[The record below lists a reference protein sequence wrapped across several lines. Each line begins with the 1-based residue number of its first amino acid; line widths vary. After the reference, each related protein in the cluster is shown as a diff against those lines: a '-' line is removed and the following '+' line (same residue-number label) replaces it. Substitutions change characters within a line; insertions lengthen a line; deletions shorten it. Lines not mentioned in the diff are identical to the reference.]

1 MASDPN
7 DDIKRNTVEARQGT
21 TRPGVI
27 YVLIA
32 GCVLVVVVFA
42 IIWLSQGHH

>member
-7 DDIKRNTVEARQGT
+7 QDIKRNTVEARQGS
-21 TRPGVI
+21 TRPNMI

-32 GCVLVVVVFA
+32 AVILVVVAFILVGTFVK
-42 IIWLSQGHH
+42 H